1 MRDSG
6 LSHRYA
12 HALFGAALGGGVE
25 VEVGNDLDELLGMG
39 GADPSFR
46 LFLEA
51 PNVKET
57 DKHQLLDR
65 VFGPSAQPL
74 TVRFLHL
81 LLDKGRMLLF
91 RPAAADYV
99 DLLRLHMGRV
109 KAKVTSAVPLSSE
122 QITGIREA
130 LEAHTGK
137 QADIKP
143 VVDPAVLGGVMVQW
157 GDQILDDT
165 VRTRLHEIRD
175 ALLEVGIKEV
185 RV

>member
-12 HALFGAALGGGVE
+12 QALFGAALAEGVE
-25 VEVGNDLDELLGMG
+25 MQVGDDLEMLLSMG

-51 PNVKET
+51 PNIKESA
-57 DKHQLLDR
+57 KHELLDKA
-65 VFGPSAQPL
+65 FGPSAQSL

-81 LLDKGRMLLF
+81 LLDKGRVLLF
-91 RPAAADYV
+91 RPAAQGYV
-99 DLLRLHMGRV
+99 DLLRLHLGRV
-109 KAKVTSAVPLSSE
+109 EAKVTSAAVLTPDQVL
-122 QITGIREA
+122 GIREA

-137 QADIKP
+137 QADIRT
-143 VVDPAVLGGVMVQW
+143 VVDPEVLGGVRVQW

-165 VRTRLHEIRD
+165 VRTRLDEIKD
-175 ALLEVGIKEV
+175 KLLEVSVTEAGS
-185 RV
+185 